1 MSFMIDIV
9 NALIDDF
16 KNAKIKYKYIQDTN
30 KLQLPEGYDMPP
42 MTRAMG
48 ISPVTPYNIS
58 AHYNVEKYENS
69 IFYEYVKT
77 FMEHRNA
84 FITYRK
90 SALWIKTIKT
100 IIDTYTSIYNKDLT
114 FDENITKLIYV
125 LDLNPHNYIFNNR
138 IRNETYL
145 TFYDA
150 IEKTN
155 IFEKDGEGIN
165 EIVQPHNNYNNIEQ
179 QYKNFIS
186 EICKVDLLWDTC
198 DKAFN
203 IDEFIVLYK
212 TEIMGD
218 DIIIEKI

>member
-1 MSFMIDIV
+1 MIDIV
-9 NALIDDF
+9 NALIADYN
-16 KNAKIKYKYIQDTN
+16 NAKRNYEHIRDT
-30 KLQLPEGYDMPP
+30 KILQLPEGYYMPP
-42 MTRAMG
+42 MTRSMG
-48 ISPVTPYNIS
+48 ISPATPYNIS
-58 AHYNVEKYENS
+58 AHYNIKTYEKS
-69 IFYEYVKT
+69 VFYNYVNT

-114 FDENITKLIYV
+114 FDENISRLIYV

-138 IRNETYL
+138 IRNETYG
-145 TFYDA
+145 TFYDDIA
-150 IEKTN
+150 KTN

-165 EIVQPHNNYNNIEQ
+165 EIIQPHNNYNNIEQ

-186 EICKVDLLWDTC
+186 EICKVELLWDTC

>member
-1 MSFMIDIV
+1 MDIFV
-9 NALIDDF
+9 ISLKRSQDRRVEFD
-16 KNAKIKYKYIQDTN
+16 KNNSKYI
-30 KLQLPEGYDMPP
+30 G
-42 MTRAMG
+42 
-48 ISPVTPYNIS
+48 
-58 AHYNVEKYENS
+58 KY
-69 IFYEYVKT
+69 
-77 FMEHRNA
+77 
-84 FITYRK
+84 
-90 SALWIKTIKT
+90 
-100 IIDTYTSIYNKDLT
+100 
-114 FDENITKLIYV
+114 
-125 LDLNPHNYIFNNR
+125 
-138 IRNETYL
+138 

-165 EIVQPHNNYNNIEQ
+165 EIIQPHNNYNNIEQ

-218 DIIIEKI
+218 DIFNK

>member
-1 MSFMIDIV
+1 MINII

-16 KNAKIKYKYIQDTN
+16 KNAKRNYEHIRDTN
-30 KLQLPEGYDMPP
+30 KLQLPKGYDMPP

-48 ISPVTPYNIS
+48 ISPSTPYNIS
-58 AHYNVEKYENS
+58 AYYNVETYEMS
-69 IFYEYVKT
+69 VFYEYVKT
-77 FMEHRNA
+77 FMEHREA

-138 IRNETYL
+138 IRNETYG
-145 TFYDA
+145 TFYDDIA
-150 IEKTN
+150 KTN

-165 EIVQPHNNYNNIEQ
+165 EIIQPHNNYNNIEQ

-203 IDEFIVLYK
+203 IDEFIVVYK
-212 TEIMGD
+212 SEIMGD

>member
-1 MSFMIDIV
+1 MCFMIDIV
-9 NALIDDF
+9 NALIADYN
-16 KNAKIKYKYIQDTN
+16 NAKIRYKYIQDT
-30 KLQLPEGYDMPP
+30 KILQLPEGCDMPP
-42 MTRAMG
+42 MSRSMG
-48 ISPVTPYNIS
+48 ISPATPYNIS
-58 AHYNVEKYENS
+58 AHYNIKTYEKS
-69 IFYEYVKT
+69 VFYEYVKT

-84 FITYRK
+84 FIKYRK
-90 SALWIKTIKT
+90 SALWIKNIKT
-100 IIDTYTSIYNKDLT
+100 IIDAYTSIYNKDLT
-114 FDENITKLIYV
+114 FDDNISRLIYM
-125 LDLNPHNYIFNNR
+125 LDLESNNYIFNNR
-138 IRNETYL
+138 IRNETYF

-150 IEKTN
+150 IAQTN

-165 EIVQPHNNYNNIEQ
+165 EIIQPHNNYNNIEQ

-218 DIIIEKI
+218 DIFNK

>member
-1 MSFMIDIV
+1 MIDIV
-9 NALIDDF
+9 NALIADYN
-16 KNAKIKYKYIQDTN
+16 NARIRYKYIQDT
-30 KLQLPEGYDMPP
+30 KILQLPEGYDMPP
-42 MTRAMG
+42 MSRSME
-48 ISPVTPYNIS
+48 ISPTTPYNIS
-58 AHYNVEKYENS
+58 AHYNIETYEKS
-69 IFYEYVKT
+69 VFYEYVKI
-77 FMEHRNA
+77 FMEHRKA

-114 FDENITKLIYV
+114 FDENITKLICV

-150 IEKTN
+150 ITQTN
-155 IFEKDGEGIN
+155 IFEKDGD
-165 EIVQPHNNYNNIEQ
+165 EIKKILQPHNNYNNIEQ

-186 EICKVDLLWDTC
+186 EICKMNLLWDTC

-218 DIIIEKI
+218 DIFNK